1 MILDLVLVKLH
12 LIQVPSVVFGQH
24 LCSEKLRF
32 TLWTGPGIHVIEV
45 GAGAAATP
53 RGLHL
58 IHVSAEGT
66 LDLEMTMKIK
76 NIVSEDS
83 LVYSLSFNQT
93 SMNQVA

>member
-1 MILDLVLVKLH
+1 MKLTIDTGS
-12 LIQVPSVVFGQH
+12 LCSFGQP

-32 TLWTGPGIHVIEV
+32 TPWTGPGIHVIEV

-76 NIVSEDS
+76 NIVSEDN

-93 SMNQVA
+93 SVNQVA